1 MNKGKNG
8 SQEKNGVWFILQVTQ
23 AKTKDVW
30 GKKVKHRL
38 FIYIQMYIYNKDP
51 SFSLIQWWCLCP

>member
-38 FIYIQMYIYNKDP
+38 FIYI
-51 SFSLIQWWCLCP
+51 